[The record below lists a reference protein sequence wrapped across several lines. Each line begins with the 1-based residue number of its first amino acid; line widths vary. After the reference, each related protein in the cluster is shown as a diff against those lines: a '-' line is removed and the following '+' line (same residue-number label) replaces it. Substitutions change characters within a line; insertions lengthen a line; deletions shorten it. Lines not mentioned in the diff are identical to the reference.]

1 LEAIGARRPIEQA
14 EDLGFI
20 YYTRF
25 FRSTTGLVPPYRARL
40 LTYFHSFSLLTLPG
54 DAGTWSVTVFTFS
67 GDHALK
73 KLCDPKHWT
82 ALVAACP
89 LHAHW
94 LDGEPITDVLPMG
107 GTCRRALE

>member
-1 LEAIGARRPIEQA
+1 
-14 EDLGFI
+14 
-20 YYTRF
+20 
-25 FRSTTGLVPPYRARL
+25 
-40 LTYFHSFSLLTLPG
+40 
-54 DAGTWSVTVFTFS
+54 VTVFTFS